1 MDMPDPV
8 QAESTSDVSQQYEL
22 DTAVHQPDYVD
33 TLFNN
38 IDWDARK
45 KKPLSE
51 KRWLEPETW
60 ETHSYTMKY
69 LNYKIEEGQVDISNP
84 FHIEEGNMIR
94 SRLMKKR
101 EKKVMQSVCSQSVS
115 QFVIS

>member
-1 MDMPDPV
+1 MILFQIHDTGMTEPN
-8 QAESTSDVSQQYEL
+8 QGESITDTSQEVL
-22 DTAVHQPDYVD
+22 DTAVHKPDYVD

-45 KKPLSE
+45 KKPMSE
-51 KRWLEPETW
+51 KRWLESGTW

-69 LNYKIEEGQVDISNP
+69 LNYKIEEGQVDITNP
-84 FHIEEGNMIR
+84 FHIEEGNLIR

-101 EKKVMQSVCSQSVS
+101 ERKVF
-115 QFVIS
+115 QFNVFS